1 MSDASADRATLV
13 AFLAHHFGLLTDD
26 DLTALFAGGAPTGPS
41 LVGRGVSE
49 DVQHELAPLADLLLL
64 RHADREV
71 AGWVIESGHASED
84 EIDFAFGGQEQAW
97 RRDRSLRAVG
107 DLLVEFGSIDDAMRD
122 SLHQRQ
128 GR

>member
-1 MSDASADRATLV
+1 MSDASGDRATLV
-13 AFLAHHFGLLTDD
+13 AFLAHHFGLLNDD
-26 DLTALFAGGAPTGPS
+26 DLAALCGGGAPSGAA
-41 LVGRGVSE
+41 LAARGVSE